1 VPAEGSADARLR
13 RRAPAARR
21 RGREAAEGSLADQAY
36 SRLEEMIVRLQL
48 PPGAVVSE
56 QALSERLGIGRTPI
70 REALQRLARERLVT
84 VLPRRGIMV
93 SEINVSTQL
102 RLLETRRE
110 IERLLARSGAQRAR
124 PEQRA
129 RFRAIADGMEAAA
142 RSGDDKAFLRLDQA
156 FNLLV
161 LDAAQNDFAASAMML
176 MNGLSRRFWYIH
188 YKKAA
193 DMPLTARLHAE
204 MARAIADGER
214 DKAGAAVDRLLD
226 YIETFTRATL
236 DAQG

>member
-1 VPAEGSADARLR
+1 MPEGSAEPRLR
-13 RRAPAARR
+13 RRASGARR

-36 SRLEEMIVRLQL
+36 SKLEEMIVRLQL

-56 QALSERLGIGRTPI
+56 QALAERLGIGRTPI
-70 REALQRLARERLVT
+70 REALQRLARERLIT

-102 RLLETRRE
+102 RLLEARRE

-124 PEQRA
+124 PEQRT

-161 LDAAQNDFAASAMML
+161 LEAAQNDFAAGAMML

-188 YKKAA
+188 YKEAA

-204 MARAIADGER
+204 IARAIADGER

>member
-1 VPAEGSADARLR
+1 MAAEGSSDARLR
-13 RRAPAARR
+13 RRGAAQRR
-21 RGREAAEGSLADQAY
+21 RGREAAEVSLADQAY
-36 SRLEEMIVRLQL
+36 ARLEEMIVRLQL
-48 PPGAVVSE
+48 APGAVVSE
-56 QALSERLGIGRTPI
+56 QALAERLGIGRTPI
-70 REALQRLARERLVT
+70 REALQRLARERLIT

-93 SEINVSTQL
+93 SEVNIRTQL

-110 IERLLARSGAQRAR
+110 IERLLARSAALRAKD
-124 PEQRA
+124 EERA

-142 RSGDDKAFLRLDQA
+142 RSNDDKAFLRLDQE

-161 LDAAQNDFAASAMML
+161 LDAAQNEFAAGAMML

-188 YKKAA
+188 YKVAA
-193 DMPLTARLHAE
+193 DMPMAARLHAE
-204 MARAIADGER
+204 IARAIAKGDR
-214 DKAGAAVDRLLD
+214 DKAGAAVNRLLD